1 MVFTTD
7 ELKGLLAESKYADIA
22 EATGI
27 HATTVWRLLTGRQE
41 ARESTLIKLTDY
53 ANGATDGR

>member
-7 ELKGLLAESKYADIA
+7 ELKGLLAECKYADIA
-22 EATGI
+22 EATGM

-41 ARESTLIKLTDY
+41 ARESTLVKLTEY
-53 ANGATDGR
+53 ATGAADGR